1 MTTEPNVCPHC
12 GEEKPTPHVLVL
24 KDDQYCEECWA
35 ELCSATYAEY
45 YPKQLETVP
54 LTSEVMMSDER
65 MVMDKEQA
73 AAFGQYVMD
82 MIASHFADELR
93 DIEMPTIDNEKMV
106 DGYIRV
112 WQRLKM
118 ENAALTAENA
128 ELRKRVEGLES
139 SLKNMRR
146 YSAVQGRLDD
156 GEELAGLAYDGS
168 IWGPCADPKYEM
180 YELAES
186 VEKWLHE
193 KIDTALSQRKE
204 GSDACPTVQTEDR
217 RCNICGGLVHYDG
230 TPPVK
235 GCWPAKSRK
244 EPCDAG

>member
-128 ELRKRVEGLES
+128 ELREKVADYVDTVSAMVTAATGTEDIDEQERLLNAAGPKPSCFIAELRKRVEVAEHQRDRALAAFTELKMV
-139 SLKNMRR
+139 SLPPHDVSGTSMWDKATAAVADVRR
-146 YSAVQGRLDD
+146 EIGR
-156 GEELAGLAYDGS
+156 
-168 IWGPCADPKYEM
+168 
-180 YELAES
+180 
-186 VEKWLHE
+186 
-193 KIDTALSQRKE
+193 TAL
-204 GSDACPTVQTEDR
+204 
-217 RCNICGGLVHYDG
+217 
-230 TPPVK
+230 
-235 GCWPAKSRK
+235 
-244 EPCDAG
+244 

>member
-128 ELRKRVEGLES
+128 ELRKVLGNLTQEVETWDACDKHNCANYRPVLPWPES
-139 SLKNMRR
+139 EGWWWCSN
-146 YSAVQGRLDD
+146 GRLYEFVRHQGKFMAWWDD
-156 GEELAGLAYDGS
+156 GDLTDSDLYS
-168 IWGPCADPKYEM
+168 
-180 YELAES
+180 
-186 VEKWLHE
+186 LHYPGE
-193 KIDTALSQRKE
+193 QAPRFTRL
-204 GSDACPTVQTEDR
+204 
-217 RCNICGGLVHYDG
+217 L
-230 TPPVK
+230 
-235 GCWPAKSRK
+235 
-244 EPCDAG
+244 EPNPFTK